1 MEEKNLTPIP
11 TVSKEKWA
19 AHARLK
25 LSCGYVLIVGQERRN
40 ANFFKPSKGYEMCPY
55 KIARRLIDE
64 GIVKPAERPHH
75 LGRVYVL
82 STDTVPPP
90 PPPSIPD
97 DDDDDDDT
105 APPVTE
111 LDDLLDQIDV
121 EESEEEQD
129 EAAED
134 EKED

>member
-1 MEEKNLTPIP
+1 MEAKNLTPIP
-11 TVSKEKWA
+11 TVTKEKWA
-19 AHARLK
+19 AHARSK
-25 LSCGYVLIVGQERRN
+25 LSRGYVLIVGRERRN

-64 GIVKPAERPHH
+64 GIVKPAERTHH
-75 LGRVYVL
+75 LGPVYVL
-82 STDTVPPP
+82 STDTAP

-97 DDDDDDDT
+97 DDDET

-121 EESEEEQD
+121 EEMEEEQD
-129 EAAED
+129 EAAADETAADEAED
-134 EKED
+134 